1 MSSLSKVASKD
12 ENDNM
17 ADDVEKEKQE
27 SCDFS
32 SVTLS
37 LHGSDTEVVI
47 RREVFDSCSNPDGEK
62 NEKST
67 EKINPNLEGESWRWT
82 PTSFVNNSDDL
93 DKDCHIESVVD
104 RSTFYSENEK
114 CIKNER
120 LERASSTM
128 FNSKE
133 LIQTETVTKVLE
145 SQVTERSPDMEFRHR
160 YSANERLSTRDEE
173 TRVLQSNDNSSEAV
187 EVVEPSRKS
196 HSKVEESPVIKE
208 EASEQD
214 LHDGVRSK

>member
-1 MSSLSKVASKD
+1 MSSPSKVVSKD
-12 ENDNM
+12 DNM
-17 ADDVEKEKQE
+17 ADDVEKEEQE

-32 SVTLS
+32 SATLN

-47 RREVFDSCSNPDGEK
+47 RREVFDSCSNLDDEK

-67 EKINPNLEGESWRWT
+67 EKINPDLESESWRWT

-93 DKDCHIESVVD
+93 DKDSHIESVVD
-104 RSTFYSENEK
+104 KSTFSENEK
-114 CIKNER
+114 CTKNED
-120 LERASSTM
+120 LERTSSTM
-128 FNSKE
+128 FNSKG
-133 LIQTETVTKVLE
+133 LIQTETVTKLLE

-160 YSANERLSTRDEE
+160 YSTNERLSARDQE
-173 TRVLQSNDNSSEAV
+173 TRVLQSNDNSSEDV

-196 HSKVEESPVIKE
+196 HNKAEENPVIKE

>member
-1 MSSLSKVASKD
+1 
-12 ENDNM
+12 M

-32 SVTLS
+32 SATLN
-37 LHGSDTEVVI
+37 LRGSDTEVVI
-47 RREVFDSCSNPDGEK
+47 RREVFDSCSNLDDEK

-67 EKINPNLEGESWRWT
+67 EKINPDLESESWRWT

-93 DKDCHIESVVD
+93 GKDSHIESVVD
-104 RSTFYSENEK
+104 KSTFSENEK
-114 CIKNER
+114 CTKNED
-120 LERASSTM
+120 LERTSSTM
-128 FNSKE
+128 FNSKG
-133 LIQTETVTKVLE
+133 LIQTETVTKLLE

-160 YSANERLSTRDEE
+160 YSTNERLSARDQE
-173 TRVLQSNDNSSEAV
+173 TRVLQSNENSSEDV
-187 EVVEPSRKS
+187 KVVEPSRKS
-196 HSKVEESPVIKE
+196 HNKVEENPVIKE

>member
-1 MSSLSKVASKD
+1 MSSPSKVVSKD
-12 ENDNM
+12 DNM
-17 ADDVEKEKQE
+17 ADDVEKEEQE

-32 SVTLS
+32 SATLN

-47 RREVFDSCSNPDGEK
+47 RREVFDSCSNLDDEK

-67 EKINPNLEGESWRWT
+67 EKSNPDLESESWRWT

-93 DKDCHIESVVD
+93 DKDSHIESVVD
-104 RSTFYSENEK
+104 KSTFSENEK
-114 CIKNER
+114 CTKNED
-120 LERASSTM
+120 LERTSSTM
-128 FNSKE
+128 FNSKG
-133 LIQTETVTKVLE
+133 LIQTETVTKLLE

-160 YSANERLSTRDEE
+160 YSTNERLSARDQE
-173 TRVLQSNDNSSEAV
+173 TRVLQSNENSSEDV
-187 EVVEPSRKS
+187 KVVEPSRKS
-196 HSKVEESPVIKE
+196 HNKVEENPVIKE

>member
-1 MSSLSKVASKD
+1 MSSPSKVVSKD
-12 ENDNM
+12 DNM
-17 ADDVEKEKQE
+17 ADDVEKEEQE

-32 SVTLS
+32 SATLN

-47 RREVFDSCSNPDGEK
+47 RREVFDSCSNLGDEK

-67 EKINPNLEGESWRWT
+67 EKINPDLESESWRWT

-93 DKDCHIESVVD
+93 DKDSHIESVVD
-104 RSTFYSENEK
+104 KSTFSENEK
-114 CIKNER
+114 CIKNED
-120 LERASSTM
+120 LERTSSTM
-128 FNSKE
+128 FNSKG
-133 LIQTETVTKVLE
+133 LIQTENVTKLLE
-145 SQVTERSPDMEFRHR
+145 SRVTERSPDMEFRHR
-160 YSANERLSTRDEE
+160 YSTNERLNKRDEE

-196 HSKVEESPVIKE
+196 HNKVEESPVIKE

>member
-1 MSSLSKVASKD
+1 MSSPSKVVSKD
-12 ENDNM
+12 DNM
-17 ADDVEKEKQE
+17 ADDVEKEEQE

-32 SVTLS
+32 SATLN

-47 RREVFDSCSNPDGEK
+47 RREVFDSCSNLDDEK

-67 EKINPNLEGESWRWT
+67 EKINPDLESESWRWT

-93 DKDCHIESVVD
+93 DKDSHIESVVD
-104 RSTFYSENEK
+104 KSTFSENEK
-114 CIKNER
+114 CTKNED
-120 LERASSTM
+120 LERTSSTM
-128 FNSKE
+128 FNSKG
-133 LIQTETVTKVLE
+133 LIQTETVTKLLE

-160 YSANERLSTRDEE
+160 YSANERLSARDQE
-173 TRVLQSNDNSSEAV
+173 TRVLQSNDNSSEDV

-196 HSKVEESPVIKE
+196 HNKVEENPVIKE

>member
-1 MSSLSKVASKD
+1 MSSPSKVVSKD
-12 ENDNM
+12 DNM

-32 SVTLS
+32 SATLN
-37 LHGSDTEVVI
+37 LRGSDTEVVI
-47 RREVFDSCSNPDGEK
+47 RREVFDSCSNLDDEK

-67 EKINPNLEGESWRWT
+67 EKINPDLESESWRWT

-93 DKDCHIESVVD
+93 DKDSHIESVVD
-104 RSTFYSENEK
+104 KSTFSENEK
-114 CIKNER
+114 CTKNED
-120 LERASSTM
+120 LERTSSTM
-128 FNSKE
+128 FNSKG
-133 LIQTETVTKVLE
+133 LIQTETVTKLLE

-160 YSANERLSTRDEE
+160 YSANERLSARDQE
-173 TRVLQSNDNSSEAV
+173 TRVLQSNDNSSEDV

-196 HSKVEESPVIKE
+196 HNKVEENPVIKE

>member
-1 MSSLSKVASKD
+1 MSSPSKVVSKD
-12 ENDNM
+12 DNM

-32 SVTLS
+32 SVTLN

-47 RREVFDSCSNPDGEK
+47 HREVFDSCSNLDDEK

-67 EKINPNLEGESWRWT
+67 EKINPDLESESWRWT

-93 DKDCHIESVVD
+93 DKDSHIESVVD
-104 RSTFYSENEK
+104 KSTFSENEK
-114 CIKNER
+114 CIKNED
-120 LERASSTM
+120 LERTSSTM
-128 FNSKE
+128 FNSKG
-133 LIQTETVTKVLE
+133 LIQTETVTKLLE

-160 YSANERLSTRDEE
+160 YSTNERLSARDEE
-173 TRVLQSNDNSSEAV
+173 TRVLQSNDNSSGAV

>member
-1 MSSLSKVASKD
+1 MSSPSKVVSKD
-12 ENDNM
+12 DNM
-17 ADDVEKEKQE
+17 ADDVEKEEQE

-32 SVTLS
+32 SATLN

-47 RREVFDSCSNPDGEK
+47 RREVFDSCSNLDDEK

-67 EKINPNLEGESWRWT
+67 EKSNPDLESESWRWT

-93 DKDCHIESVVD
+93 DKDSHIESVVD
-104 RSTFYSENEK
+104 KSTFSENEK
-114 CIKNER
+114 CIKNED
-120 LERASSTM
+120 LERTSSTM
-128 FNSKE
+128 FNSKG
-133 LIQTETVTKVLE
+133 LIQTETVTKLLE

-160 YSANERLSTRDEE
+160 YSTNERLSARDQE
-173 TRVLQSNDNSSEAV
+173 TRVLQSNDNSSEDV

-196 HSKVEESPVIKE
+196 HNKVEENPVIKE
-208 EASEQD
+208 EASELD

>member
-1 MSSLSKVASKD
+1 MSSPSKVVSKD
-12 ENDNM
+12 DNM

-32 SVTLS
+32 SATLN

-47 RREVFDSCSNPDGEK
+47 RREVFDSCSNLDDEK

-67 EKINPNLEGESWRWT
+67 EKINPDLESESWRWT

-93 DKDCHIESVVD
+93 DKDSHIESVVD
-104 RSTFYSENEK
+104 KSTFSENEK
-114 CIKNER
+114 CTKNED
-120 LERASSTM
+120 LERTSSTM
-128 FNSKE
+128 FNSKG
-133 LIQTETVTKVLE
+133 LIQTETVTKLLK

-160 YSANERLSTRDEE
+160 YSTNERLSARDQE
-173 TRVLQSNDNSSEAV
+173 TRVLQSNDNFSEDV

-196 HSKVEESPVIKE
+196 HNKVEENPVIKE

>member
-1 MSSLSKVASKD
+1 MSSPSKVVSKD
-12 ENDNM
+12 DNM

-32 SVTLS
+32 SATLN
-37 LHGSDTEVVI
+37 LRGSDTEVVI
-47 RREVFDSCSNPDGEK
+47 RREVFDSCSNLDDEK

-67 EKINPNLEGESWRWT
+67 EKINPDLESESWRWT

-93 DKDCHIESVVD
+93 DKDSHIESVVD
-104 RSTFYSENEK
+104 KSTFSENEK
-114 CIKNER
+114 CTKNED
-120 LERASSTM
+120 LERTSSTM
-128 FNSKE
+128 FNSKG
-133 LIQTETVTKVLE
+133 LIQTETVTKLLE

-160 YSANERLSTRDEE
+160 YSTNERLSARDQE
-173 TRVLQSNDNSSEAV
+173 TRVLQSNENSSEDV
-187 EVVEPSRKS
+187 KVVEPSRKS
-196 HSKVEESPVIKE
+196 HNKVEENPVIKE

>member
-1 MSSLSKVASKD
+1 MSSPSKVVSKD
-12 ENDNM
+12 DNM

-32 SVTLS
+32 SATLN
-37 LHGSDTEVVI
+37 LRGSDTEVVI
-47 RREVFDSCSNPDGEK
+47 RREVFDSCSNLDDEK

-67 EKINPNLEGESWRWT
+67 EKINPDLESESWRWT

-93 DKDCHIESVVD
+93 GKDSHIESVVD
-104 RSTFYSENEK
+104 KSTFSENEK
-114 CIKNER
+114 CTKNED
-120 LERASSTM
+120 LERTSSTM
-128 FNSKE
+128 FNSKG
-133 LIQTETVTKVLE
+133 LIQTETVTKLLE

-160 YSANERLSTRDEE
+160 YSTNERLSARDQE
-173 TRVLQSNDNSSEAV
+173 TRVLQSNENSSEDV
-187 EVVEPSRKS
+187 KVVEPSRKS
-196 HSKVEESPVIKE
+196 HNKVEENPVIKE

>member
-1 MSSLSKVASKD
+1 MSSPSKVVSKD
-12 ENDNM
+12 DNM
-17 ADDVEKEKQE
+17 ADDVEKEEQE

-32 SVTLS
+32 SATLN

-47 RREVFDSCSNPDGEK
+47 RREVFDSCFNPDDEI

-67 EKINPNLEGESWRWT
+67 EKITHDLESESWRWT

-93 DKDCHIESVVD
+93 DKDSHNECVVD
-104 RSTFYSENEK
+104 KSTFSENEK
-114 CIKNER
+114 CIKNED
-120 LERASSTM
+120 LERTSSATGM
-128 FNSKE
+128 FNSKG
-133 LIQTETVTKVLE
+133 LIQTETVTKLLE

-160 YSANERLSTRDEE
+160 YSTNERLSARDEE

-196 HSKVEESPVIKE
+196 HNKVEESPVIKE

-214 LHDGVRSK
+214 LHDGARSK

>member
-1 MSSLSKVASKD
+1 MSSPSKVVSKD
-12 ENDNM
+12 DNM

-32 SVTLS
+32 SATLN
-37 LHGSDTEVVI
+37 LRGSDTEVVI
-47 RREVFDSCSNPDGEK
+47 RREVFDSCSNLDDEK

-67 EKINPNLEGESWRWT
+67 EKINPDLESESWRWT

-93 DKDCHIESVVD
+93 DKDSHIESVVD
-104 RSTFYSENEK
+104 KSTFSENEK
-114 CIKNER
+114 CTKNED
-120 LERASSTM
+120 LERTSSTM
-128 FNSKE
+128 FNSKG
-133 LIQTETVTKVLE
+133 LIQTETVTKLLE

-160 YSANERLSTRDEE
+160 YSTNERLSARDEE
-173 TRVLQSNDNSSEAV
+173 TRVLQSNENSSEAV

-196 HSKVEESPVIKE
+196 HNKVEECPVINE

-214 LHDGVRSK
+214 LHDSVRSK

>member
-1 MSSLSKVASKD
+1 M
-12 ENDNM
+12 
-17 ADDVEKEKQE
+17 EKEEQE

-32 SVTLS
+32 STTLS

-47 RREVFDSCSNPDGEK
+47 RREVFDSCFNLDDEK

-67 EKINPNLEGESWRWT
+67 EKINHDLESESWRWTPLT

-93 DKDCHIESVVD
+93 DKDSHIESVVAK
-104 RSTFYSENEK
+104 STFSENEK
-114 CIKNER
+114 CTKNED
-120 LERASSTM
+120 LERTSSTM
-128 FNSKE
+128 FNSKG
-133 LIQTETVTKVLE
+133 LIQTETVTKLLE

-160 YSANERLSTRDEE
+160 YSTNERLSARDEE

-208 EASEQD
+208 EVSEQD